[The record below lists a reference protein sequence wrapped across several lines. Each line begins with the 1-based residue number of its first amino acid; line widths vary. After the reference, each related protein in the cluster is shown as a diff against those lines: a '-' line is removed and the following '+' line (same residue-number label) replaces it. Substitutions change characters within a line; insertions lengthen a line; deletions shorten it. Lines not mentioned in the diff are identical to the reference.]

1 MTKDED
7 GAGPFAKHDS
17 SSTSSI
23 VINLSLFNEPPQ
35 EVACVKRP
43 GTYELLLVTAADTA
57 LADAGRH
64 GSGASFQDTLESYRA
79 HSHQATRIEGPYI
92 RFVLDTRRGL
102 LLYNPGHDQ

>member
-1 MTKDED
+1 MTKGED

-23 VINLSLFNEPPQ
+23 VINLSRFNEPPQ
-35 EVACVKRP
+35 EVPCVKRP
-43 GTYELLLVTAADTA
+43 GTYELHLDTVADT
-57 LADAGRH
+57 AGRH
-64 GSGASFQDTLESYRA
+64 GSGTSFQDTLESYRA

-92 RFVLDTRRGL
+92 RFVLDIRRGL